1 MDWKAMYQKKL
12 VSVEDAAAVIQS
24 NDRVWYP
31 PCGGAPVDLINA
43 ISKRYKELENV
54 TMITA
59 LILTPFDYLKAEYI
73 GHIKHHTIFM
83 GPIERKM
90 INQGNVEVTSYQFAQ
105 TDWLTEHRIKANVFI
120 VEVSPPDEDGN
131 MSYGPMGTFNGYMA
145 ARSSNTIIVQVNQ
158 EIPYVYGG
166 QKSFIHVNDVDYIC
180 ERDHKIPEL
189 PQPAVNDISKTI
201 ASHMVGYI
209 ENGSTI
215 QIGLG
220 GVANAVGFF
229 LEHHKDLGI
238 HTEML
243 VDSMVALVEK
253 GVITG
258 AQKSLHPGE
267 ITCSFGIGS
276 EKLYRF
282 MDKNS
287 MLKTYPISYIADENV
302 IAQNNKFIS
311 INNALMCDLT
321 GQACSESLGFDQF
334 SGTGGQL
341 NFVRGAAMSPG
352 GKSFLAF
359 QSYAALKDGT
369 MTSRISTVLPPGA
382 VVTTPRTDVQFIVT
396 EYGVAD
402 LRGQSL
408 SERAKALIKIA
419 HPQFRDEL
427 TADAKKYGLLT

>member
-31 PCGGAPVDLINA
+31 PCSGAPVDLVNA

-54 TMITA
+54 TMLTA
-59 LILTPFDYLKAEYI
+59 LILSPFDYLKAEYI

-105 TDWLTEHRIKANVFI
+105 TDWLTEHRVKGNVFI
-120 VEVSPPDEDGN
+120 VEVSPPDENGN
-131 MSYGPMGTFNGYMA
+131 MSYGAMGTFNGHAA
-145 ARSSNTIIVQVNQ
+145 ARYASTIIVQVNR
-158 EIPYVYGG
+158 EMPYVYGG

-180 ERDHKIPEL
+180 EKDHKLPEL

-201 ASHMVGYI
+201 ASHMVDYI

-282 MDKNS
+282 MDKNA

-402 LRGQSL
+402 LRGQSI

>member
-12 VSVEDAAAVIQS
+12 ISVEDAAAVIQS

-31 PCGGAPVDLINA
+31 PCSGAPVDLVNA

-54 TMITA
+54 TMISA
-59 LILTPFDYLKAEYI
+59 LILSPFDYLKAEYI

-90 INQGNVEVTSYQFAQ
+90 INQGNVEVTSYQFSQ
-105 TDWLTEHRIKANVFI
+105 TDWLTEHRVKGNVFI

-131 MSYGPMGTFNGYMA
+131 MSYGTMGTFNGHAA
-145 ARSSNTIIVQVNQ
+145 ARFANTIIVQVNR
-158 EIPYVYGG
+158 EMPYVYGG

-180 ERDHKIPEL
+180 EKDHKLPEL

-201 ASHMVGYI
+201 ASHMVDYI

-243 VDSMVALVEK
+243 VDSMVTLVEK

-408 SERAKALIKIA
+408 SERARALIKIA
-419 HPQFRDEL
+419 HPQFREEL

>member
-1 MDWKAMYQKKL
+1 
-12 VSVEDAAAVIQS
+12 
-24 NDRVWYP
+24 
-31 PCGGAPVDLINA
+31 
-43 ISKRYKELENV
+43 V
-54 TMITA
+54 TMISA
-59 LILTPFDYLKAEYI
+59 LILSPFDYLKAEYI

-90 INQGNVEVTSYQFAQ
+90 INQGNVEVTSYQFSQ
-105 TDWLTEHRIKANVFI
+105 TDWLTEHRVKGNVFI

-131 MSYGPMGTFNGYMA
+131 MSYGTMGTFNGHAA
-145 ARSSNTIIVQVNQ
+145 ARFANTIIVQVNR
-158 EIPYVYGG
+158 EMPYVYGG

-180 ERDHKIPEL
+180 EKDHKLPEL

-201 ASHMVGYI
+201 ASHMVDYI

-243 VDSMVALVEK
+243 VDSMVTLVEK

-408 SERAKALIKIA
+408 SERARALIKIA
-419 HPQFRDEL
+419 HPQFREEL